1 MTMTSQTSNAT
12 KQRRGDSTTA
22 ERMIL
27 ALEEIAGH
35 LEMLALSNR
44 PGPERESIAEMDRAR
59 LDNWEN
65 EGGKIK
71 ADAGFPNGIKRLQYD
86 IFVVGP
92 YRYTNLADA
101 NAQLGRTNK
110 HSLS

>member
-1 MTMTSQTSNAT
+1 MV
-12 KQRRGDSTTA
+12 
-22 ERMIL
+22 L
-27 ALEEIAGH
+27 ALEEIAEH
-35 LEMLALSNR
+35 LETSALSNR
-44 PGPERESIAEMDRAR
+44 PEPERANTAEMDRAR

-71 ADAGFPNGIKRLQYD
+71 VDADLPNGIKRLQYD

-101 NAQLGRTNK
+101 IAQLGRTNK
-110 HSLS
+110 HSLG

>member
-1 MTMTSQTSNAT
+1 MTSQTSDAT
-12 KQRRGDSTTA
+12 MQSRGDSTTA
-22 ERMIL
+22 ERMVL
-27 ALEEIAGH
+27 ALEEIAAH
-35 LEMLALSNR
+35 LHILAMSNL
-44 PGPERESIAEMDRAR
+44 PEPERENTAEVERAR

-71 ADAGFPNGIKRLQYD
+71 VDAGLPNGIKRLQYD

-101 NAQLGRTNK
+101 IAQLGRTNK
-110 HSLS
+110 RSLG